1 MYLYP
6 RYIRR
11 KIALQGVKIG
21 NIFHTNPRC
30 GKSRGCLNVAK
41 ICDDIDIWI
50 AMKQNNLYTPNISA
64 TI

>member
-21 NIFHTNPRC
+21 NIFHTDPRC
-30 GKSRGCLNVAK
+30 GKSRGCLNVTK
-41 ICDDIDIWI
+41 ICDDIDILQKVNTQTI
-50 AMKQNNLYTPNISA
+50 LA

>member
-50 AMKQNNLYTPNISA
+50 AMKQN
-64 TI
+64 